1 MMKRRYIAH
10 SSLRLGGLVLLLSVL
25 SACQVP
31 DVSLPKLSLTRET
44 PAPVEVGS
52 GRIQRVPIP
61 ANRLLPVL
69 AGDTIYS
76 LATRY
81 QITPQSLIADNDLSP
96 PYALQ
101 QGQNLKVTPSRE
113 HIVRPT
119 DSLFTISQRYAVSQ
133 YHIVE
138 LNQLPTSGE
147 LVIGARLLIPDTH
160 DFTVLDGGKGANT
173 ALAKP
178 AIAPTTT
185 VAKVAAATRPAPKAS
200 PQPRKN
206 FVAPAFGA
214 SDGFTWPLEGE
225 IIQDFGPAGKGIHND
240 GVNISAERGSAVSTA
255 APGTVAYIGENLKSF
270 GTLVLVKH
278 DGGYITAY
286 AHLDS
291 VSVAEGDV
299 VSSGQVL
306 GQVGQ
311 TGRVTSPQLHFEVR
325 LSRQPINPH
334 DIIKS

>member
-1 MMKRRYIAH
+1 M
-10 SSLRLGGLVLLLSVL
+10 
-25 SACQVP
+25 P

-81 QITPQSLIADNDLSP
+81 QITLQSLIADNDLSP

-101 QGQNLKVTPSRE
+101 QGQNLKVTPRRE

-138 LNQLPTSGE
+138 LNQLPTTGE

-173 ALAKP
+173 ALCQTGYSAYHDSGKSSSCYTP
-178 AIAPTTT
+178 CA
-185 VAKVAAATRPAPKAS
+185 KAS
-200 PQPRKN
+200 RSHAKI
-206 FVAPAFGA
+206 
-214 SDGFTWPLEGE
+214 SSRPL
-225 IIQDFGPAGKGIHND
+225 
-240 GVNISAERGSAVSTA
+240 
-255 APGTVAYIGENLKSF
+255 
-270 GTLVLVKH
+270 LVLVM
-278 DGGYITAY
+278 G
-286 AHLDS
+286 
-291 VSVAEGDV
+291 
-299 VSSGQVL
+299 
-306 GQVGQ
+306 
-311 TGRVTSPQLHFEVR
+311 LHG
-325 LSRQPINPH
+325 H
-334 DIIKS
+334 